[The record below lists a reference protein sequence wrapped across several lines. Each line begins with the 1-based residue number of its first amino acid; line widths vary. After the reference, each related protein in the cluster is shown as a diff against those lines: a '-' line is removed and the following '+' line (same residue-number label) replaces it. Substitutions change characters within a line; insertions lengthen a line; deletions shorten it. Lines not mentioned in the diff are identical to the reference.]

1 MGQLIKMKS
10 YNNNG
15 RNVGAGDLSNIQNV
29 KGNYQGIQ
37 IAHTQVQNMPV
48 KIMNTEGDVHMG
60 GSFDGRERV

>member
-1 MGQLIKMKS
+1 
-10 YNNNG
+10 
-15 RNVGAGDLSNIQNV
+15 V